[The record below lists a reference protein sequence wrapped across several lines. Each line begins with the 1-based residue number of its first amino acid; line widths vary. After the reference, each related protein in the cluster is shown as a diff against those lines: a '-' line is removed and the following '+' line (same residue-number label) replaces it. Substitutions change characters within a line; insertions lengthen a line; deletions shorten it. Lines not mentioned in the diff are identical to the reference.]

1 VDRNFKSTIRCFV
14 HKAIWTNYESWG
26 NGTVIRPV
34 HQLARA
40 ILADFS
46 HYLIYFPFE
55 ACCEGVWIM
64 GISNIL
70 IIEDDDIVARTIER
84 CLRGKDFHVNMANSG
99 VAGLK
104 AAHRKVPDLVI
115 LDVIMPGMDGYTV
128 CKEMRDDPILKDVPI
143 LFLTAKIKPED
154 AILGLSL
161 GADDYLRKPFNVDE
175 LLLRVTAILRRTK
188 NEKKQTQP
196 AAVLANTD
204 QKTIPLNTTDNHI
217 LRIGDYSL
225 NTRTFMFSTP
235 VKGEFRVTP
244 VQYSLL
250 YHLMSHPNK
259 IFSPSLLLEEV
270 WDYPDTAGS
279 ADLVRVHIKNLREA
293 IEADP
298 QEPVFIKTIKGYG
311 YTIQLDEGQE
321 EKRPARKPKSK

>member
-1 VDRNFKSTIRCFV
+1 MR
-14 HKAIWTNYESWG
+14 
-26 NGTVIRPV
+26 
-34 HQLARA
+34 Q
-40 ILADFS
+40 
-46 HYLIYFPFE
+46 
-55 ACCEGVWIM
+55 
-64 GISNIL
+64 SNIL

-84 CLRGKDFHVNMANSG
+84 CLRGKEYHVNMANSG

-115 LDVIMPGMDGYTV
+115 LDVIMPGMDGFTV
-128 CKEMRDDPILKDVPI
+128 CKEMREDPILKEVPI

-175 LLLRVTAILRRTK
+175 LLLRVSAILRRTK
-188 NEKKQTQP
+188 NDGKFSESVESP
-196 AAVLANTD
+196 ILATSD
-204 QKTIPLNTTDNHI
+204 LKTRPLTSADVNHV
-217 LRIGDYSL
+217 LRIGEYAL
-225 NTRTFMFSTP
+225 NTRTFTFSSP

-244 VQYSLL
+244 VQYALL
-250 YHLMSHPNK
+250 YHLMSHPDK

-293 IEADP
+293 IEANP
-298 QEPVFIKTIKGYG
+298 QEPEFIKTIKGYG
-311 YTIQLDEGQE
+311 YTIPMPEPEPEL
-321 EKRPARKPKSK
+321 ATRKPQKPKTK

>member
-1 VDRNFKSTIRCFV
+1 MRT
-14 HKAIWTNYESWG
+14 
-26 NGTVIRPV
+26 
-34 HQLARA
+34 
-40 ILADFS
+40 
-46 HYLIYFPFE
+46 
-55 ACCEGVWIM
+55 
-64 GISNIL
+64 SNIL

-84 CLRGKDFHVNMANSG
+84 CLRGKQFQVNVANSG

-104 AAHRKVPDLVI
+104 AAHRKIPDLVI
-115 LDVIMPGMDGYTV
+115 LDVIMPGMDGFTV
-128 CKEMRDDPILKDVPI
+128 CKEMREDPILKDVPI

-154 AILGLSL
+154 AIIGLSL

-188 NEKKQTQP
+188 SAEPTGTQSESP
-196 AAVLANTD
+196 IRATTE
-204 QKTIPLNTTDNHI
+204 QKTIPLSQAEDQYVV
-217 LRIGDYSL
+217 RIGDYSL
-225 NTRTFMFSTP
+225 NTRSFIFSSP

-244 VQYSLL
+244 VQYALL

-293 IEADP
+293 IEEDP
-298 QEPVFIKTIKGYG
+298 KDPTFIKTIKGYG
-311 YTIQLDEGQE
+311 YTIQSAEVE
-321 EKRPARKPKSK
+321 AASRKTKRVRVR

>member
-1 VDRNFKSTIRCFV
+1 MR
-14 HKAIWTNYESWG
+14 
-26 NGTVIRPV
+26 
-34 HQLARA
+34 Q
-40 ILADFS
+40 
-46 HYLIYFPFE
+46 
-55 ACCEGVWIM
+55 
-64 GISNIL
+64 SNIL
-70 IIEDDDIVARTIER
+70 IIEDDEIVARTIER
-84 CLRGKDFHVNMANSG
+84 CLRGKEFHVNMANSG

-115 LDVIMPGMDGYTV
+115 LDVIMPGMDGFTV
-128 CKEMRDDPILKDVPI
+128 CREIREDPILKKVPI

-188 NEKKQTQP
+188 NDAKQAEP
-196 AAVLANTD
+196 VESSMLASAD
-204 QKTIPLNTTDNHI
+204 QKTVPITSADVNHI
-217 LRIGDYSL
+217 LRIGDYAL
-225 NTRTFMFSTP
+225 DTQTFMFSSP

-244 VQYSLL
+244 VQYALL

-259 IFSPSLLLEEV
+259 IFSPSLLLQEV

-293 IEADP
+293 IEAKP
-298 QEPVFIKTIKGYG
+298 QEPEFIKTIKGYG
-311 YTIQLDEGQE
+311 YTISLPE
-321 EKRPARKPKSK
+321 ETPVRKPQKSKTR

>member
-1 VDRNFKSTIRCFV
+1 M
-14 HKAIWTNYESWG
+14 
-26 NGTVIRPV
+26 GT
-34 HQLARA
+34 A
-40 ILADFS
+40 
-46 HYLIYFPFE
+46 
-55 ACCEGVWIM
+55 
-64 GISNIL
+64 NIL

-84 CLRGKDFHVNMANSG
+84 CLRGNDFHVNMANSG

-104 AAHRKVPDLVI
+104 AAHRKIPDLVI

-128 CKEMRDDPILKDVPI
+128 CKEMREDPILKEVPI

-175 LLLRVTAILRRTK
+175 LLLRVTAILRRTRNGSK
-188 NEKKQTQP
+188 PVPEDQSAILASNE
-196 AAVLANTD
+196 A
-204 QKTIPLNTTDNHI
+204 KTVPIDTADHHI
-217 LRIGDYSL
+217 LRIGDYTL
-225 NTRTFMFSTP
+225 NTRTYMFSSP
-235 VKGEFRVTP
+235 EKGEFRVTP

-298 QEPVFIKTIKGYG
+298 QNPIFIKTIKGYG
-311 YTIQLDEGQE
+311 YTIQLE
-321 EKRPARKPKSK
+321 EEPATKRKPSKAKGK